1 MTTNIHKAA
10 AMLATACALA
20 LTPDSARAAITYTD
34 GDLILGF
41 RASGGTGANKDY
53 LIDLGNAASI
63 VNSQVPIVFTL
74 GAIALDLNSLYT
86 TGWTNRGDVLWSVSG
101 VQKAAGNGFSTNT
114 MFATRSDSVDA
125 PLGTATTTP
134 WFRFSVGGGGAPAL
148 KIQSLGTKFGLGTT
162 GADTNVD
169 QIESSFAPGALVQPI
184 SQSNSYA
191 SFMPGGSNS
200 NASTA
205 FLVFPDANGIEGTFA
220 GGTTSAVLDLYKV
233 VPGSGGATLPSEF
246 TGNFSITNGAVVTYT
261 PSGFAVP
268 EPTTA
273 TALAVGGVF
282 LASMR
287 RRRAVAKA
295 S

>member
-1 MTTNIHKAA
+1 MTTKIHKAA

-20 LTPDSARAAITYTD
+20 LTPGSASGAIVYTD

-41 RASGGTGANKDY
+41 RANGGTGANTDY

-63 VNSQVPIVFTL
+63 INSQVPITFSL
-74 GAIALDLNSLYT
+74 GAVALDLNTIYT
-86 TGWTNRGDVLWSVSG
+86 SGWTNRSDVLWSVSG

-114 MFATRSDSVDA
+114 MFATRSDSISA

-134 WFRFSVGGGGAPAL
+134 WFRFSVAGGGAPAL
-148 KIQSLGTKFGLGTT
+148 KIQSLGVKFGLGTS
-162 GADTNVD
+162 GNVSGTD
-169 QIESSFAPGALVQPI
+169 QIESTNAPGALIQPI

-205 FLVFPDANGIEGTFA
+205 FLVFPDANGIEGTF
-220 GGTTSAVLDLYKV
+220 GSGTVASVLDLYKV

-246 TGNFSITNGAVVTYT
+246 TGTFSITNGAVVTYT
-261 PSGFAVP
+261 PFVVP

-273 TALAVGGVF
+273 TALAVGGAF

-287 RRRAVAKA
+287 RRRAVTKA